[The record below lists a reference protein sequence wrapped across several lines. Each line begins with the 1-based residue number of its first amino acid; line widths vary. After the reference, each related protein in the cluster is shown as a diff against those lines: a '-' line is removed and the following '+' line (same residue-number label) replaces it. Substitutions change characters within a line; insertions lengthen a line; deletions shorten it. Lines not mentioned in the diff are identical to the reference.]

1 MELMQAKMPL
11 RGEVKIPGDK
21 SISHRAVMFGALA
34 DGTTRV
40 TNFLQGADCL
50 STISCFRKLGID
62 IENTQEEI
70 RIHGK
75 GLHGLT
81 APTEI
86 LDTGNSGT
94 TTRLISG
101 ILAGQNFTTTL
112 TGDASIQSRP
122 MGRIIKPLSMMG
134 ATVES
139 LKGNQCAPLQIQGHP
154 LTAIHYQSPV
164 ASAQVKSCVL
174 LAGLYADGV
183 TSVTEPY
190 LSRNHTDERI
200 EEISFGEWEGLCCQ
214 RENYQ
219 IPSKDF
225 EQFFTDPFGYKPPK
239 DGESIQQMIDRC
251 GAFYEDLIHNPDYQ
265 NKTILIAAHGCSTR
279 AFLYHIDGRKD
290 DFWRGHVPPNCA
302 VTIIDVKDGKA
313 TIEEQ
318 DKVYYNPEDVVD
330 FYK

>member
-1 MELMQAKMPL
+1 MKIYLI
-11 RGEVKIPGDK
+11 RHGETSWNTLG
-21 SISHRAVMFGALA
+21 R
-34 DGTTRV
+34 
-40 TNFLQGADCL
+40 LQGR
-50 STISCFRKLGID
+50 TD
-62 IENTQEEI
+62 IELNENGI
-70 RIHGK
+70 RLAKI
-75 GLHGLT
+75 
-81 APTEI
+81 
-86 LDTGNSGT
+86 TGEK
-94 TTRLISG
+94 LKDVHFD
-101 ILAGQNFTTTL
+101 LAI
-112 TGDASIQSRP
+112 AS
-122 MGRIIKPLSMMG
+122 PLKR
-134 ATVES
+134 AYET
-139 LKGNQCAPLQIQGHP
+139 
-154 LTAIHYQSPV
+154 
-164 ASAQVKSCVL
+164 
-174 LAGLYADGV
+174 AGLVLGN
-183 TSVTEPY
+183 
-190 LSRNHTDERI
+190 RNIPILTDERI
-200 EEISFGEWEGLCCQ
+200 EEISFGEWEGLCCR